1 MIYQEGRG
9 DLLETQL
16 VEKLIYGIAQGDEA
30 CFRTLYDMYKSK
42 VYNTAKRL
50 TNDEKAAEDIMQ
62 EVFIIIYTK
71 IYKLKHVEA
80 FEVWLYRI
88 VINCCKN
95 FYKKGKN
102 VVLVEENDIES
113 VAGEYCE
120 ENPSQL
126 LLKKER
132 NEELMICISK
142 LSEKLK
148 ICIILYY
155 FNEMSIREIAE
166 TLECSE
172 GTVKSR
178 LFKGKKALEKSFT
191 LKIEGEVN
199 KHVYR

>member
-1 MIYQEGRG
+1 LIYQEGRG
-9 DLLETQL
+9 ELLETQL
-16 VEKLIYGIAQGDEA
+16 VEKLIYGITQGDEV

-42 VYNTAKRL
+42 VYNTAKRM
-50 TNDEKAAEDIMQ
+50 TNDENAAEDIMQ
-62 EVFIIIYTK
+62 EVFVIIYTK
-71 IYKLKHVEA
+71 IYKLKHIEA

-102 VVLVEENDIES
+102 VVVAEEKTIEN
-113 VAGEYCE
+113 ATEEYCE
-120 ENPSQL
+120 ETPSQL
-126 LLKKER
+126 LIKKER

-148 ICIILYY
+148 TCIILYY

-178 LFKGKKALEKSFT
+178 LFKGKKALEKSIT
-191 LKIEGEVN
+191 LKMEGEVN
-199 KHVYR
+199 EHVYR

>member
-1 MIYQEGRG
+1 M
-9 DLLETQL
+9 ETQL
-16 VEKLIYGIAQGDEA
+16 VEKLIYGIAQGDEV

-42 VYNTAKRL
+42 VYNTARRL
-50 TNDEKAAEDIMQ
+50 TNDEKVAEDIMQ
-62 EVFIIIYTK
+62 EVFVIIYTK

-88 VINCCKN
+88 TINCCKN
-95 FYKKGKN
+95 SYKKGEN
-102 VVLVEENDIES
+102 LVVLDDKAIES

-120 ENPSQL
+120 ETPSQL
-126 LLKKER
+126 LIKKER
-132 NEELMICISK
+132 NEELMRCISK

-148 ICIILYY
+148 TCIILYY
-155 FNEMSIREIAE
+155 FNEISIREIAK

-191 LKIEGEVN
+191 LKIEGEVD
-199 KHVYR
+199 KYVYR